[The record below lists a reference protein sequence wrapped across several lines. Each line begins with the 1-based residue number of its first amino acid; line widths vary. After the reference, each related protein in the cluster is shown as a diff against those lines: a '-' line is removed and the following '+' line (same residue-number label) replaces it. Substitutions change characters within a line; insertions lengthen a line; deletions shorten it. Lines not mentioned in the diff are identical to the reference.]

1 MKKITK
7 QEALAKDLDAMT
19 KVLDFL
25 RRMKA
30 LELQPWDIS
39 RCKVRDELLADI
51 DQFDR
56 SLGPGLSVGRLVT
69 WPLPGGS
76 HASYFV
82 IEISRSYVHLVVLD
96 DLKSPVVAGGRA
108 LRLAV
113 ERALYVK
120 DWHRIHPH
128 GVLIVNDD

>member
-7 QEALAKDLDAMT
+7 QEALAKEIDSMT
-19 KVLDFL
+19 KVVDFL

-30 LELQPWDIS
+30 IELQPLDIS
-39 RCKVRDELLADI
+39 RCKVRDELLAEI

-82 IEISRSYVHLVVLD
+82 IEISRSYVHLVELD
-96 DLKSPVVAGGRA
+96 DSKSPVVVDGRA
-108 LRLAV
+108 MRLAV
-113 ERALYVK
+113 ERAIDDH
-120 DWHRIHPH
+120 DWWRDARDANKRRQT
-128 GVLIVNDD
+128 G

>member
-7 QEALAKDLDAMT
+7 QEALAKEKYALG
-19 KVLDFL
+19 KVIDFL
-25 RRMKA
+25 GRMQA
-30 LELQPWDIS
+30 IQLQPSYIS
-39 RCKVRDELLADI
+39 QRKMRDELLAEI

-82 IEISRSYVHLVVLD
+82 LEIGRSYVHLAELD
-96 DLKSPVVAGGRA
+96 ESESPVVVNGRA
-108 LRLAV
+108 MRLAV
-113 ERALYVK
+113 ERAIANH
-120 DWHRIHPH
+120 DWWRDTRDAIKGRPT
-128 GVLIVNDD
+128 G